1 MAPTGGS
8 AWAANRDELTLGAQ
22 SVGARGVL
30 VLCLLLFANILNF
43 VDRLLPSVLV
53 ESIRHD
59 LHLKDTQ
66 IGLIGGLAFAV
77 IYSFAGVGI
86 ARIADRSSPRWVI
99 AISLA
104 LWSFATAVSGLAQNF
119 IQLFLTRAS
128 VAAGEA
134 GSTPAAHALIASTYP
149 RDRRS
154 FVMAIFSLGVPI
166 GAMLGLSMGGWI
178 NDALNWRAA
187 FFVVGLPGLA
197 LALAIRLF
205 VPDPPRQV
213 LLGRSVDKFS
223 NTLRLLFALRCF
235 RHMVAACSLFGIGS
249 YSLNIFTAAFLIRT
263 HHLTATRAG
272 AAFGFAFGVGGF
284 LGTVIGGALADWLGR
299 RDVRWRLGVPALG
312 VLISA
317 PAAFVA
323 FTSPSPMVAVI
334 CLMLTYL
341 FGLAYY
347 APTFACLQSLV
358 PDRVRATAAGILLF
372 FLTLIGASVGP
383 WLVGFMSDMLAPQYG
398 VLSLRYAMILV
409 PVTMLWSA
417 LHFYL
422 AARALPAGLALTSEQ
437 HARADAQL

>member
-1 MAPTGGS
+1 M
-8 AWAANRDELTLGAQ
+8 GAQ
-22 SVGARGVL
+22 SLGARGVL

-59 LHLKDTQ
+59 LHLKDTE

-99 AISLA
+99 AISLG

-119 IQLFLTRAS
+119 TQLFLARAS

-134 GSTPAAHALIASTYP
+134 GSTPAAHALIAGTYP

-154 FVMAIFSLGVPI
+154 SVMAIFSLGVPI
-166 GAMLGLSMGGWI
+166 GAMLGLTMGGWI

-197 LALAIRLF
+197 LAVLIRLF
-205 VPDPPRQV
+205 VPDPPHQV
-213 LLGRSVDKFS
+213 SAGRSVDKFWS
-223 NTLRLLFALRCF
+223 TLRSLFALRCF
-235 RHMVAACSLFGIGS
+235 RHMVAACSLFGVGS

-284 LGTVIGGALADWLGR
+284 LGTVVGGTLADWLGQ

-312 VLISA
+312 VLISV

-323 FTSPSPMVAVI
+323 FTSPSLTVAVI

-358 PDRVRATAAGILLF
+358 PDRARATAAGILLF

-409 PVTMLWSA
+409 PATMLWSA
-417 LHFYL
+417 LHFFL
-422 AARALPAGLALTSEQ
+422 AARALPADLTLTSER
-437 HARADAQL
+437 HAQADAQL

>member
-1 MAPTGGS
+1 M
-8 AWAANRDELTLGAQ
+8 
-22 SVGARGVL
+22 L
-30 VLCLLLFANILNF
+30 VLGLLLFANILNF

-59 LHLKDTQ
+59 LHLKDTE

-86 ARIADRSSPRWVI
+86 ARIADRSSPRLVI
-99 AISLA
+99 ALSLG
-104 LWSFATAVSGLAQNF
+104 LWSLATAVSGVTQNF
-119 IQLFLTRAS
+119 IQLFLARAS

-134 GSTPAAHALIASTYP
+134 GSTPAAHAIIAGTYP
-149 RDRRS
+149 RERRS
-154 FVMAIFSLGVPI
+154 SVMAIFSLGVPI
-166 GAMLGLSMGGWI
+166 GAMLGLAMGGWI

-187 FFVVGLPGLA
+187 FFVVGLPGVA
-197 LALAIRLF
+197 VAVAIGLF
-205 VPDPPRQV
+205 VSDPPQQV
-213 LLGRSVDKFS
+213 LAGPGVSKFWS
-223 NTLRLLFALRCF
+223 TLRSLFALRCF
-235 RHMVAACSLFGIGS
+235 RHMVAACSLFGVGS
-249 YSLNIFTAAFLIRT
+249 YALNIFTAAFLIRT

-284 LGTVIGGALADWLGR
+284 LGTVVGGTLADWLGR
-299 RDVRWRLGVPALG
+299 RDARWRLGVPALG

-323 FTSPSPMVAVI
+323 FTSPSLTVAVI

-358 PDRVRATAAGILLF
+358 PDRARATAAGILLF

-383 WLVGFMSDMLAPQYG
+383 WLVGFTSDKLAPQYG
-398 VLSLRYAMILV
+398 ALSLRYAMMLV

-422 AARALPAGLALTSEQ
+422 GAKALPADPALMSEFENLRTSAENLAG
-437 HARADAQL
+437 R